1 MKKITNIL
9 LTLVLMMAAFSF
21 ASCANESSES
31 TSESSESSE
40 SSSSSSTSTA
50 AISGTY
56 KGTFVD
62 DGTTYYFIVYIKSDY
77 TWYSLGY
84 GTDSTYTTES
94 DVGTISENA
103 GATYTR
109 SGNTLSMKAP
119 FESGYMEE
127 TATTTD
133 NWQTVTL
140 SGTFEGKVIKQ

>member
-21 ASCANESSES
+21 VSCANGN
-31 TSESSESSE
+31 SESSE

-62 DGTTYYFIVYIKSDY
+62 NGTTCYFIVYIKSDY
-77 TWYSLGY
+77 TWYSVGY
-84 GTDSTYTTES
+84 GTDSTYTTKS
-94 DVGTISENA
+94 DVGTIPESR

-109 SGNTLSMKAP
+109 SGNTLSMKVPLGNSA
-119 FESGYMEE
+119 YWEE
-127 TATTTD
+127 NATTTD
-133 NWQTVTL
+133 NWQTITL
-140 SGTFEGKVIKQ
+140 SGAFEGKVTKQ